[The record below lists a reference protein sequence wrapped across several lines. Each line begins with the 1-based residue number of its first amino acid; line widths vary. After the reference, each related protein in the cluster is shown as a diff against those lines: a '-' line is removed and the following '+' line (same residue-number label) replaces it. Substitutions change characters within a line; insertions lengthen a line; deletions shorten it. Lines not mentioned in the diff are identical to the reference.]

1 MNIKTISIILG
12 IAVSSLAVSAAG
24 TRGVI
29 YLADNRYITQ
39 EAWIATK
46 HKESIDALKNNIRHL
61 EIKVKYNEATKSEQ
75 VLLEELKRDLTIKLK
90 GN

>member
-1 MNIKTISIILG
+1 MDIKTISILLG
-12 IAVSSLAVSAAG
+12 ITTASLAVSAAG

-29 YLADNRYITQ
+29 YLADSRYITQ

-46 HKESIDALKNNIRHL
+46 NKENIEQLTKEIRIL

-75 VLLEELKRDLTIKLK
+75 VLLEELKRDLEIKLK

>member
-1 MNIKTISIILG
+1 MDIKTISILLG
-12 IAVSSLAVSAAG
+12 IVTASLAASAAG
-24 TRGVI
+24 TRGVV

-46 HKESIDALKNNIRHL
+46 IKESIERLKKEIRHL
-61 EIKVKYNEATKSEQ
+61 QIKVKYNEASKSEQ
-75 VLLEELKRDLTIKLK
+75 ALLEELKLDLQIKLK